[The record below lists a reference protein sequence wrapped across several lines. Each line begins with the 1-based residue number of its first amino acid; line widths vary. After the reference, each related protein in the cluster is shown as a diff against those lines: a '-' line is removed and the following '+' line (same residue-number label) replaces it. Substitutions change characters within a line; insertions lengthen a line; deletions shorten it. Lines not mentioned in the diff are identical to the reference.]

1 MWELACLRWHHPG
14 LAEGPRC
21 LHRRQASSHTSQL
34 PQLTARILTIEA
46 ILVPMNLPLFA
57 RRLLRPLLDPYR
69 RYRHAK
75 LIHAVRVSI
84 GLLATILLT
93 TGINLPHGEWASV
106 TMLIVI
112 GGLQHHG
119 NIGKKAVERA
129 YGTLIGASVGLLL
142 VLQQA
147 WLGQPLLTYLLMS
160 VVCGF
165 FSYHAI
171 GKGGYIALLSAIT
184 VFIVAGHGDNP
195 VSDGLWRTVDILIG
209 IVLALAFS
217 FALPLYAVYSWR
229 YNLASALR
237 DCAEIYSR
245 IISGRS
251 VTDDEHFKLLNRL
264 NAAMVQLRSLMPS
277 VSKEVRI
284 SMTELDAIQRHLRLC
299 ISTLEILG
307 NTRPDPRD
315 ELAMARMQLML
326 KDEHR
331 QIRVQLVGMA
341 RALKSGVTERLERA
355 GNISSSSHALEA
367 PVYSALDGY
376 RLLTLQ
382 LLSNVDAM
390 RQRLAK
396 TSRQWEI

>member
-1 MWELACLRWHHPG
+1 M
-14 LAEGPRC
+14 
-21 LHRRQASSHTSQL
+21 
-34 PQLTARILTIEA
+34 I
-46 ILVPMNLPLFA
+46 NLPLPAFA
-57 RRLLRPLLDPYR
+57 RCLLRPLLDPYH

-129 YGTLIGASVGLLL
+129 YGTLIGASVGLLI

-147 WLGQPLLTYLLMS
+147 YFGQPLLTYLLMS
-160 VVCGF
+160 GVCGF

-195 VSDGLWRTVDILIG
+195 ISDGLWRTVDILIG
-209 IVLALAFS
+209 IALALAFS

-237 DCAEIYSR
+237 DCAQIYSR
-245 IISGRS
+245 IINGQS
-251 VTDDEHFKLLNRL
+251 VTDDEHLKLLNRL
-264 NAAMVQLRSLMPS
+264 NAAMLQLRSLMPS
-277 VSKEVRI
+277 VSKEVRM

-315 ELAMARMQLML
+315 KQAMARMQLML
-326 KDEHR
+326 KAEHR
-331 QIRVQLVGMA
+331 QIGVQLVSMA
-341 RALKSGVTERLERA
+341 RALKSGVTARLERA
-355 GNISSSSHALEA
+355 SHLTGGEPGLDA

-376 RLLTLQ
+376 RLLTVQ
-382 LLSNVDAM
+382 LAANIDAM
-390 RQRLAK
+390 RQCLAK
-396 TSRQWEI
+396 SARHWKI

>member
-1 MWELACLRWHHPG
+1 MASIAVCQLPDSLLIHSYRGQAPSHNWIVYIWRI
-14 LAEGPRC
+14 EGP
-21 LHRRQASSHTSQL
+21 LLS
-34 PQLTARILTIEA
+34 
-46 ILVPMNLPLFA
+46 MNLPILA

-142 VLQQA
+142 VVQQA
-147 WLGQPLLTYLLMS
+147 YFGLPLLTYLLMS
-160 VVCGF
+160 LVCGF

-195 VSDGLWRTVDILIG
+195 LSDGLWRTVDILIG

-237 DCAEIYSR
+237 DCAQIYSR
-245 IISGRS
+245 IISGKS
-251 VTDDEHFKLLNRL
+251 VTDDEHVKLLNRL

-315 ELAMARMQLML
+315 EQAMARMQAAL
-326 KDEHR
+326 KAEHR

-341 RALKSGVTERLERA
+341 RALKSGMTERLERPST
-355 GNISSSSHALEA
+355 GTGREPTLDA

-382 LLSNVDAM
+382 LAANVDAM
-390 RQRLAK
+390 RQRLGK
-396 TSRQWEI
+396 TAGHWKI

>member
-1 MWELACLRWHHPG
+1 
-14 LAEGPRC
+14 
-21 LHRRQASSHTSQL
+21 
-34 PQLTARILTIEA
+34 
-46 ILVPMNLPLFA
+46 MNLPLFA

-75 LIHAVRVSI
+75 VIHAVRVSI

-142 VLQQA
+142 VVQQA

-195 VSDGLWRTVDILIG
+195 ISDGLWRTVDILIG

-237 DCAEIYSR
+237 DCAQIYSR
-245 IISGRS
+245 IINGQS
-251 VTDDEHFKLLNRL
+251 VTDDEHLKLLNRL
-264 NAAMVQLRSLMPS
+264 NTAMVQLRSLMPS

-284 SMTELDAIQRHLRLC
+284 SMTELDAIQRHLRMC

-315 ELAMARMQLML
+315 EQAMARMQMML
-326 KDEHR
+326 KAEHR
-331 QIRVQLVGMA
+331 QIRVQLIGMA
-341 RALKSGVTERLERA
+341 RALKSGATQRLERPGGTPA
-355 GNISSSSHALEA
+355 GEPELEA
-367 PVYSALDGY
+367 PVQTASDGY

-382 LLSNVDAM
+382 LAANIEGM
-390 RQRLAK
+390 RQRLVK
-396 TSRQWEI
+396 TSTAWRI

>member
-1 MWELACLRWHHPG
+1 
-14 LAEGPRC
+14 
-21 LHRRQASSHTSQL
+21 
-34 PQLTARILTIEA
+34 
-46 ILVPMNLPLFA
+46 MNLPLFA

-147 WLGQPLLTYLLMS
+147 YLGQPLLTYLLMS

-195 VSDGLWRTVDILIG
+195 ISDGLWRTVDILIG

-237 DCAEIYSR
+237 DCAAIYSR
-245 IISGRS
+245 IISGQS
-251 VTDDEHFKLLNRL
+251 VTDDEHLKLLNRL
-264 NAAMVQLRSLMPS
+264 NAAMLQLRSLMPS

-284 SMTELDAIQRHLRLC
+284 SMTELDTLQRHLRMC

-315 ELAMARMQLML
+315 KEVLARMQVAL
-326 KDEHR
+326 KAEHR
-331 QIRVQLVGMA
+331 QIRVQLIGMA
-341 RALKSGVTERLERA
+341 RALQSGATDRLERP
-355 GNISSSSHALEA
+355 STTPTHEQTFEV
-367 PVYSALDGY
+367 PVVNALDGY

-382 LLSNVDAM
+382 LAANIDAM

-396 TSRQWEI
+396 SASHWKI

>member
-1 MWELACLRWHHPG
+1 MIN
-14 LAEGPRC
+14 
-21 LHRRQASSHTSQL
+21 LHL
-34 PQLTARILTIEA
+34 P
-46 ILVPMNLPLFA
+46 VFA

-106 TMLIVI
+106 TMLVVI

-119 NIGKKAVERA
+119 NIGKKAMERA

-142 VLQQA
+142 VVQEA
-147 WLGQPLLTYLLMS
+147 YVGQPLLTYLLMS

-171 GKGGYIALLSAIT
+171 GKGGYTALLSAIT

-195 VSDGLWRTVDILIG
+195 LSDGLWRTVDILIG
-209 IVLALAFS
+209 IALALAFS

-237 DCAEIYSR
+237 DCAAIYSR
-245 IISGRS
+245 IISGQS
-251 VTDDEHFKLLNRL
+251 VTDDEHLKLLSRVNT
-264 NAAMVQLRSLMPS
+264 AMLQLRSLMPS

-284 SMTELDAIQRHLRLC
+284 SMTEI
-299 ISTLEILG
+299 G
-307 NTRPDPRD
+307 
-315 ELAMARMQLML
+315 
-326 KDEHR
+326 
-331 QIRVQLVGMA
+331 
-341 RALKSGVTERLERA
+341 RAHV
-355 GNISSSSHALEA
+355 
-367 PVYSALDGY
+367 
-376 RLLTLQ
+376 
-382 LLSNVDAM
+382 
-390 RQRLAK
+390 
-396 TSRQWEI
+396 